1 MNIFHTKDYLPLQAI
16 QLHRRTRFYP
26 TGSQS
31 CPSFSRL
38 PFWTADFST
47 PLLVFENITDNFGIC
62 WPFGS
67 GVPLWPPW
75 HEDIAEG
82 RPEDVYTLSLD
93 KIKAFDINANV
104 SIENYAS
111 LISLRAHLMMI
122 KITATVM
129 MVKKIQ
135 YLIKIQRTGGLLL
148 ADARAS
154 ERKFRMPTEI
164 PTTNSTNKYLNV
176 KQLSWAIN

>member
-1 MNIFHTKDYLPLQAI
+1 M
-16 QLHRRTRFYP
+16 
-26 TGSQS
+26 
-31 CPSFSRL
+31 
-38 PFWTADFST
+38 
-47 PLLVFENITDNFGIC
+47 
-62 WPFGS
+62 
-67 GVPLWPPW
+67 
-75 HEDIAEG
+75 
-82 RPEDVYTLSLD
+82 
-93 KIKAFDINANV
+93 

-154 ERKFRMPTEI
+154 ERKFHTATGL
-164 PTTNSTNKYLNV
+164 PTTNSTNEYPNE
-176 KQLSWAIN
+176 KQLRWAIN